1 MCGILGIANLA
12 DGQPVGQALLERM
25 TKRLTHRGPDDEGL
39 FLDGPV
45 GLGHRRLSIVDLSPA
60 GHQPMTN
67 EDGTLWIVFNG
78 EIYNHQ
84 ALRRRLQAQGHRY
97 RGQSDTETIL
107 HLYEERGDACVAE
120 LEGEFAFAIWDSAR
134 RRLLLARDRL
144 GVKPLYYT
152 EHGGSLI
159 FASEIKAILEHP
171 EIPRKVDEE
180 ALYHYLTFFTTPA
193 PSTLF
198 AGIRKLP
205 PGHLLTWDGSN
216 GVRPRPYWRLAEA
229 AQTTLRTE
237 AEWVEAVRV
246 CLRDAVE
253 GRMMSDVPV
262 GIFLSGGIDSSTAL
276 ALMSQFT
283 PRPVETFSVG
293 FRDDPAYNELNYA
306 RLVAE
311 RFHANYHEVLID
323 HQEMLEYLP
332 SLIYHQDEPIADPV
346 CVPLYYVSALARER
360 GVKVVQVGEG
370 ADELFGGYPGY
381 LTVLRLYDRA
391 WRRFAALPSRLRTM
405 AYRGAAPVLRAVGR
419 VKELDHLHRAALG
432 EEIFWGNAIGFRE
445 LEKRD
450 LLRGRLGN
458 GALTSHDVV
467 QAHLEPLDRAWPD
480 ADLLQRMVYL
490 DLTFRLPE
498 LLLMRVDKVTMS
510 TSVEARVPFLDHRL
524 TELTLGM
531 PRAVRVGGG
540 PKHLLKQ
547 AVRGLIPD
555 EVIDRPKQGF
565 AAPIREWLRG
575 PAGTTLAD
583 RLDRSRLWE
592 LDCFDL
598 AHVRRMI
605 HLHREGHKDL
615 STRIWCLLNLAFWY
629 DQWIGGPPRVAR

>member
-1 MCGILGIANLA
+1 
-12 DGQPVGQALLERM
+12 
-25 TKRLTHRGPDDEGL
+25 
-39 FLDGPV
+39 
-45 GLGHRRLSIVDLSPA
+45 
-60 GHQPMTN
+60 
-67 EDGTLWIVFNG
+67 
-78 EIYNHQ
+78 
-84 ALRRRLQAQGHRY
+84 
-97 RGQSDTETIL
+97 
-107 HLYEERGDACVAE
+107 
-120 LEGEFAFAIWDSAR
+120 
-134 RRLLLARDRL
+134 
-144 GVKPLYYT
+144 VKPLYYT

-171 EIPRKVDEE
+171 EIPRGVDEE

-216 GVRPRPYWRLAEA
+216 GLRPRPYWRLAEA
-229 AQTTLRTE
+229 AQITLRTE

-306 RLVAE
+306 RLVAD

-346 CVPLYYVSALARER
+346 CVPLYYVSALAREQ

-391 WRRFAALPSRLRTM
+391 WRRFAALPSRLRTLV
-405 AYRGAAPVLRAVGR
+405 YRGAAPVLRAVGR

-531 PRAVRVGGG
+531 PRAMRVGGG

-555 EVIDRPKQGF
+555 EIIDRPKQGF

-583 RLDRSRLWE
+583 RLKRSRLWD
-592 LDCFDL
+592 LDCFNL

-605 HLHREGHKDL
+605 QLHREGRKDL
-615 STRIWCLLNLAFWY
+615 STRIWCLLNLALWY
-629 DQWIGGPPRVAR
+629 DQWIGGPPRVPR